1 MRSRNYLD
9 VNILR
14 QATKMKNQLAKNPL
28 KFLIRLS
35 TLAVVAIAM
44 VGCYDETQPQT
55 DYSQEIRDRNVQPTP
70 EASPAPTVQPI
81 DPFYGSCHHYDCK

>member
-1 MRSRNYLD
+1 MLLTASRNYMDL
-9 VNILR
+9 N
-14 QATKMKNQLAKNPL
+14 TNMKNQLANNPL

-35 TLAVVAIAM
+35 TLVIVAIAM

-55 DYSQEIRDRNVQPTP
+55 DYSQQLGDRNAQPTP